1 MIKEGY
7 TMDESNLTR
16 EELRKRTARAE
27 AYDWLQCIVSAMLIC
42 VLIFVFLA
50 RVVGVIGSSMNPTL
64 NDGDMLIISDLFF
77 TPKQGDIVV
86 LRKESFKDEPL
97 VKRVIAVAG
106 QMVDIDFNEGV
117 VYVDGK
123 ALQEDYAAEPTLRQ
137 LDFSGPVTV
146 PEGTVFLMGDNR
158 NDSTDSR
165 SSRIGFVDVRYIMG
179 KAYLLV
185 LPGAD
190 PVTEKK
196 QLSRIGWLY

>member
-1 MIKEGY
+1 
-7 TMDESNLTR
+7 
-16 EELRKRTARAE
+16 
-27 AYDWLQCIVSAMLIC
+27 
-42 VLIFVFLA
+42 
-50 RVVGVIGSSMNPTL
+50 
-64 NDGDMLIISDLFF
+64 
-77 TPKQGDIVV
+77 VV

-106 QMVDIDFNEGV
+106 QTVDIDFGEGV

-123 ALQEDYAAEPTLRQ
+123 ALEEDYVAEPTLRQ

-146 PEGTVFLMGDNR
+146 PEGFVFLMGDNR

-179 KAYLLV
+179 KAYFLI

-190 PVTEKK
+190 PVTQKK
-196 QLSRIGWLY
+196 QLGRIGWLY

>member
-1 MIKEGY
+1 
-7 TMDESNLTR
+7 MDESNLTR

-64 NDGDMLIISDLFF
+64 NDGDMLIISDLFY

-106 QMVDIDFNEGV
+106 QTVDIDFNEGV
-117 VYVDGK
+117 VYVDGV
-123 ALQEDYAAEPTLRQ
+123 ALAEDYTAEPTLRQ

-179 KAYLLV
+179 KAYLLI

>member
-1 MIKEGY
+1 
-7 TMDESNLTR
+7 MDECNLTR
-16 EELRKRTARAE
+16 EEIKKRASLAE

-42 VLIFVFLA
+42 VLVFVFLA

-106 QMVDIDFNEGV
+106 QTVDIDFSEGV

-123 ALQEDYAAEPTLRQ
+123 ALEEDYVAEPTLRQ

-146 PEGTVFLMGDNR
+146 PEGFVFLMGDNR

-165 SSRIGFVDVRYIMG
+165 SNRIGFVDVRYIMG
-179 KAYLLV
+179 KAYLLI

-196 QLSRIGWLY
+196 QMGRIGWLY

>member
-1 MIKEGY
+1 
-7 TMDESNLTR
+7 MDECNLTR
-16 EELRKRTARAE
+16 EEIKKRASRAE

-42 VLIFVFLA
+42 VLVFVFLA

-64 NDGDMLIISDLFF
+64 NDGDMLVISNLFY

-86 LRKESFKDEPL
+86 LRKESFKDEPI

-106 QMVDIDFNEGV
+106 QTVDIDFNEGV
-117 VYVDGK
+117 VYVDDRP
-123 ALQEDYAAEPTLRQ
+123 LEEDYVAEPTLRQ

-146 PEGTVFLMGDNR
+146 PEGFVFLMGDNR

-165 SSRIGFVDVRYIMG
+165 SSRIGFVDIRYIMG
-179 KAYLLV
+179 KAYFLI

-190 PVTEKK
+190 PVTQKK
-196 QLSRIGWLY
+196 QLGRIGWLY